1 MDPSKHELQPHGFP
15 GPCVGPSPARSPS
28 PACLPP
34 GWTAAPWASFR
45 APPAIHLPS
54 PREVAFD
61 KHECRLAGLLEQVMD
76 VTSLRCLRPLRGG
89 HTTEASTQRR
99 SSSPKGKE
107 NLPQRAS
114 GTGRPAGRIQSLEIS
129 SAHTLRAKPS
139 EPPTLQP
146 EHRAAL
152 SSWTRDGAAAASR
165 RPSARRP
172 RPREP
177 SPLPAAAAPSQV
189 VLWETG
195 DSIPGL
201 TPFP

>member
-1 MDPSKHELQPHGFP
+1 MDPSKRELQPHGFP
-15 GPCVGPSPARSPS
+15 GPCVGPSPAHSPS

-34 GWTAAPWASFR
+34 GWTAAPWAAFR

-99 SSSPKGKE
+99 SLSPKGKE

-114 GTGRPAGRIQSLEIS
+114 GTGWPAVSRALKFLPPTRSGPSLLNLRPCSLSTEQPCHRGHGMEQQRPAGGRVP
-129 SAHTLRAKPS
+129 ADPGRASHP
-139 EPPTLQP
+139 L
-146 EHRAAL
+146 
-152 SSWTRDGAAAASR
+152 SR
-165 RPSARRP
+165 RLRP
-172 RPREP
+172 RVRWCCGKQEI
-177 SPLPAAAAPSQV
+177 LFLA
-189 VLWETG
+189 
-195 DSIPGL
+195 
-201 TPFP
+201 